1 MEFLNPFSG
10 FFFFSLL
17 LFVAFLRNLH
27 PKFRYPPGP
36 GGLPII
42 GNMLMMDQLTH
53 RGLARLAAIYGGL
66 FHLRLGVLHMVV
78 VSTPD
83 MAREFLQVQDVAFA
97 NRPANVAITYLTYDR
112 ADMAF
117 ANYGPLWRQMRKIC
131 VVKLFSRRRAE
142 SWASVRDEVDALVGM
157 VSSKMGQPVNI
168 GDLVFSLTRNITY
181 KAAFGSRSHH
191 GQDEFVNILQEFSK
205 LFGAFNIADFLPW
218 LGWIHARDFNER
230 MAKARRDLDVF
241 INTIIDEHLQ
251 KKMKKKGK
259 NEDDEEEDSD
269 MVDELMAFLADES
282 SNNEFDDSQSILKLT
297 TDNIK
302 AIIMVNFP
310 PYISILSF

>member
-1 MEFLNPFSG
+1 MKLP
-10 FFFFSLL
+10 
-17 LFVAFLRNLH
+17 AWPRWIAH
-27 PKFRYPPGP
+27 YRQHADDGP
-36 GGLPII
+36 TP
-42 GNMLMMDQLTH
+42 H

-83 MAREFLQVQDVAFA
+83 MAREFLQVQDAAFA
-97 NRPANVAITYLTYDR
+97 NRAANVAITYLTYDR

-117 ANYGPLWRQMRKIC
+117 ANYGPFWRQMRKIC
-131 VVKLFSRRRAE
+131 VIKLFSRRRAE
-142 SWASVRDEVDALVGM
+142 SWASVRDEVDALVRM

-181 KAAFGSRSHH
+181 KAAFGSRSHE
-191 GQDEFVNILQEFSK
+191 GQDELVKILQEFSK
-205 LFGAFNIADFLPW
+205 LFGAFNIAHLLPW

-230 MAKARRDLDVF
+230 MAKARRDLAVF

-251 KKMKKKGK
+251 KKRKKKGK
-259 NEDDEEEDSD
+259 DEDDEEEDSD

-302 AIIMVNFP
+302 AIIMTLP
-310 PYISILSF
+310 E